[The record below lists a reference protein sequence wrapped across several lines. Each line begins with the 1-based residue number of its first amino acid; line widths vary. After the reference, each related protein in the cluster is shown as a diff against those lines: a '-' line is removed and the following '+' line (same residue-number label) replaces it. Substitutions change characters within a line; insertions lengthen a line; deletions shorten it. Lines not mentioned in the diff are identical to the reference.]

1 MTLTWDIFWP
11 LLRDGGSLALMAFI
25 LFGSWRR
32 WWIWEHQAKEVIK
45 QYEQRL
51 TELRLE
57 RDQWRI
63 LALQGTQ
70 LADRAVTLAD
80 NPQPIKKGGRRQ

>member
-25 LFGSWRR
+25 LFGSWKR
-32 WWIWEHQAKEVIK
+32 WWIWGHQAKEVIK

-51 TELRLE
+51 AELRLE